1 MSAAG
6 EIAELSKL
14 TRPHIALITRI
25 ADSHSAFFA
34 STADIAAA
42 KAEIFQAI
50 EGLSIAILNRDDAF
64 YETLHAAAI
73 AAGAKQ
79 VASFAITLKPPIGW
93 SRLQIMT
100 RA

>member
-6 EIAELSKL
+6 EIADLTRL
-14 TRPHIALITRI
+14 TRPNIALITRI

-64 YETLHAAAI
+64 YATC
-73 AAGAKQ
+73 
-79 VASFAITLKPPIGW
+79 TPPRLRWCQTGDQLW
-93 SRLQIMT
+93 PSPRSRLS
-100 RA
+100 AGFD